1 MFQFLSVIS
10 KLDLFRRQLPSFG
23 LAFLIASLFYR
34 LGSFALEC
42 AGFLATWFVLDVI
55 YEGLVRLA
63 HAARA
68 PRTNV

>member
-10 KLDLFRRQLPSFG
+10 KLDLFRRQMPCCG

-34 LGSFALEC
+34 LGSFAVEC

-55 YEGLVRLA
+55 YEGLGRLA
-63 HAARA
+63 RATRA
-68 PRTNV
+68 PQPNV